1 MERQLQV
8 RILSWR
14 VRRAARTGRG
24 RVLAPIVILMIAAA
38 ISVPRLVPGNTT
50 FTSAC
55 IPYTLSLPRAWR
67 AQPVPMPNC
76 GAPVLFDEY
85 HIRVQGEQLTLS
97 VQAVPLE
104 GGRFMNL
111 LTLPHSISAVTRH
124 GGDGQVYASLLER
137 GNGITT
143 ADAAFTRPPLSYLV
157 TVESVGNVNP
167 QPVLIRAMAGWSD
180 RVSGNG

>member
-14 VRRAARTGRG
+14 AQRAALTRRG
-24 RVLAPIVILMIAAA
+24 LTIAGVVVLCIAA
-38 ISVPRLVPGNTT
+38 IVSVSRLMPGYTM
-50 FTSAC
+50 FTSNC
-55 IPYTLSLPRAWR
+55 IPYTLSLPRAWQV
-67 AQPVPMPNC
+67 QPVPMPDC

-85 HIRVQGEQLTLS
+85 HVLVQGQQLTLS

-111 LTLPHSISAVTRH
+111 LTLPHSVFSVTRH
-124 GGDGQVYASLLER
+124 GGGGQIYASLLER
-137 GNGITT
+137 ENGITT

-157 TVESVGNVNP
+157 TVESDGAVNP
-167 QPVLIRAMAGWSD
+167 QPALIRAMDGWGD
-180 RVSGNG
+180 RPGG